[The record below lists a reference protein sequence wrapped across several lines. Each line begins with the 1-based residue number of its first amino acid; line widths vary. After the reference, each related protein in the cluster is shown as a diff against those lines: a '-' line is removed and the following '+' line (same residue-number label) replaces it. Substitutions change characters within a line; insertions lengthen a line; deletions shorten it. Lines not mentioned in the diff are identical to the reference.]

1 MIQPPASLHD
11 TQPNPT
17 ARRRKRERWLLAAVI
32 AATSCTL
39 ALTLAL
45 LFASLAGTGATEIQ
59 TGGRQV
65 TVRIDGAV
73 QRVHTSAR
81 TIADMLREQRIEV
94 SPADALSH
102 DLSAPLDDGMNI
114 TIKRARAVRITLN
127 GSQQTVNTA
136 LDNPLDILRSADIE
150 VSSDDRIRINGA
162 PADLALL
169 SDWTIPAQDIDIRQP
184 AELRV
189 VDDGRP
195 SKIITTADTIGE
207 ALFEADIR
215 LYLTDEITPPL
226 DAAIVGAMT
235 VTIDR
240 ALPVALRVDGVR
252 IEARTQAET
261 VDAVLAELNAPLFG
275 LDYVM
280 PTGET
285 PVSENMTIEIVRVTE
300 EVAVQTETI
309 PYQRRYQA
317 DADIPLDEKAV
328 IQIGRHGSQEIRSR
342 VRYENG
348 IQTGRTI
355 TETVIVEAPV
365 DEVMGYGTKIVL
377 KTVQTPAGPREYWR
391 ALRMYATSYHPAAL
405 GGDSTTAIGAALAKG
420 IVAADPKI
428 IPYRTELFVP
438 RYGIGLMADTG
449 GRRSSPYWID
459 LGYSDEDWV
468 SWSGYVDVY
477 LLTPVPAKVDYLLPE
492 WTPLRNRPDS

>member
-1 MIQPPASLHD
+1 MIPPSVSPHD

-17 ARRRKRERWLLAAVI
+17 VRRRKRERWLLAAVI

-39 ALTLAL
+39 VLTLAL
-45 LFASLAGTGATEIQ
+45 LFASFSSPSVTEIQ
-59 TGGRQV
+59 AGGKQV
-65 TVRIDGAV
+65 TVHIDGAL
-73 QRVHTSAR
+73 QRVHTDAR
-81 TIADMLREQRIEV
+81 TIADMLREQHIEV

-102 DLSAPLDDGMNI
+102 DLSASLEDGMSI
-114 TIKRARAVRITLN
+114 TIRHARAVTISLN

-136 LDNPLDILRSADIE
+136 LDNPLDILRSANIE
-150 VSSDDRIRINGA
+150 VASGDRIRVNGA
-162 PADLALL
+162 LADFALL
-169 SDWTIPAQDIDIRQP
+169 SDWTIPAQDIDIRQA
-184 AELRV
+184 AELRIL
-189 VDDGRP
+189 DDGRL
-195 SKIITTADTIGE
+195 SRIITTADTIGD

-215 LYLTDEITPPL
+215 LYLTDEIAPPL
-226 DAAIVGAMT
+226 DTAIVGGMT

-240 ALPVALRVDGVR
+240 AIPVALRVDGVR

-300 EVAVQTETI
+300 EVVAQTETI
-309 PYQRRYQA
+309 PYELRYQA

-328 IQIGRHGSQEIRSR
+328 IQVGRDGSQEIRSR

-348 IQTGRTI
+348 IETSRAI
-355 TETVIVEAPV
+355 TETVVVEAPV
-365 DEVMGYGTKIVL
+365 DEVIGYGTKIVL
-377 KTVQTPAGPREYWR
+377 KTVHTPAGPREYWR

-405 GGDSTTAIGAALAKG
+405 GGDSTTAIGATLAKG
-420 IVAADPKI
+420 VVAADPKI
-428 IPYRTELFVP
+428 IPYRTELYVP
-438 RYGIGLMADTG
+438 GYGVGKMADTG
-449 GRRSSPYWID
+449 GPRSSPYWID

-468 SWSGYVDVY
+468 SWSRYVDVY

-492 WTPLRNRPDS
+492 WRPLRNRPDS